1 MIYDYR
7 IRESDRPELIHTVT
21 LILIAYRGYLDQNI
35 YAHMRKDL
43 SHKLT
48 LSLLYRKMQFGF
60 MSVEQLFELIL
71 RFEVTESKNIFDLID
86 PPLETPIERFSS
98 FLPDIT
104 LNRANALAVQQNE
117 ERAQRMRE
125 HYGHLPKSA
134 IPRTVWDTPIG
145 LMLTGRA
152 IYDNLCYFSNAM
164 FYTQYTP
171 PEESVLVEEPK
182 PKTPY
187 RKELAVLM
195 DLNRALSIF
204 DTRPVIPP
212 NFPH

>member
-7 IRESDRPELIHTVT
+7 IRESDRPELAHTLT
-21 LILIAYRGYLDQNI
+21 LILIAYRGYLDQSI
-35 YAHMRKDL
+35 YNNVRKDL

-71 RFEVTESKNIFDLID
+71 RFEVAESKNIFDLTD
-86 PPLETPIERFSS
+86 SPLETPMERFSS
-98 FLPDIT
+98 FLPDINF
-104 LNRANALAVQQNE
+104 NRTTAAITKRHD
-117 ERAQRMRE
+117 ERMQRMRE
-125 HYGHLPKSA
+125 DYGHTPKSA

-152 IYDNLCYFSNAM
+152 IYDNLRYFSNAM
-164 FYTQYTP
+164 FCVHYTP
-171 PEESVLVEEPK
+171 PQEMVLVEEPK
-182 PKTPY
+182 PKIPY

-195 DLNRALSIF
+195 DLNRVPSIF

-212 NFPH
+212 NFPR